1 MTRVLLV
8 GRVPEMVDYSDPALP
23 QGLNAE
29 KIRAGVD
36 LTLKQMSERGWQGD
50 ICYVRPDESAGP
62 EVSKRLSDADYD
74 CVVIGAGLRSPRAI
88 PLLEAVVN
96 TVRRDAPGAA
106 IAFNTRPEDSAEA
119 AARQLATLH

>member
-1 MTRVLLV
+1 MTTRVLLI

-23 QGLNAE
+23 PGLNAE
-29 KIRAGVD
+29 KIREGVD
-36 LTLKQMSERGWQGD
+36 ITLKEMDARGWRGD

-62 EVSKRLSDADYD
+62 EVAKRLAETDYD

-96 TVRRDAPGAA
+96 TVRENAPAA
-106 IAFNTRPEDSAEA
+106 TIAFNTRPEDSAEA
-119 AARQLATLH
+119 AARWLH